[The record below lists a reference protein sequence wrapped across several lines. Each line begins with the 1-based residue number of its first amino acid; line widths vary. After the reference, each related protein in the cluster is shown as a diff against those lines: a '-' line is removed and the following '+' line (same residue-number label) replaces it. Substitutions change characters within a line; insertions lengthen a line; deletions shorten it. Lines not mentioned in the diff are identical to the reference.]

1 LKNWGRNTG
10 LFVGC
15 KTASPL
21 TSFIG
26 KRSFSLDN
34 PREGFT
40 KTTAIPIGYSGLTLK
55 GNKRVTLIP
64 GDGIGPEVTESVL
77 GIFQAANVP
86 IEWEIFR
93 NLFKNNLTHELND
106 VVFQELLSSI
116 ARNRVCLKGP
126 LYTPIETPS
135 VNVKLRKSLDL
146 YANIVPCANVS
157 GLNTRHKEQAVD
169 LVVVRENTQGE
180 YSGFEQAV
188 EPGVVQS
195 LKITTDRSTRRIA
208 QFAFEYAKR
217 NGREKVTC
225 IHKAN
230 IQKQTDGLFLKV
242 CRQVAADYPAIKY
255 NEMIIDNCC
264 MQLVMNPGQ
273 FDVMLTP
280 NLYGNIIANVA
291 TGLVGGPGI
300 VGGANVGDGIAVF
313 EVGARH
319 VAQDIA
325 GQNKANPVALIQ
337 SSIMMLRYLD
347 LPEYAK
353 KIENA
358 VRYVISEQKVWTGD
372 LGGKSSTKDVTQAII
387 DQLSVP

>member
-1 LKNWGRNTG
+1 
-10 LFVGC
+10 
-15 KTASPL
+15 
-21 TSFIG
+21 
-26 KRSFSLDN
+26 
-34 PREGFT
+34 
-40 KTTAIPIGYSGLTLK
+40 
-55 GNKRVTLIP
+55 
-64 GDGIGPEVTESVL
+64 
-77 GIFQAANVP
+77 
-86 IEWEIFR
+86 
-93 NLFKNNLTHELND
+93 
-106 VVFQELLSSI
+106 
-116 ARNRVCLKGP
+116 
-126 LYTPIETPS
+126 
-135 VNVKLRKSLDL
+135 
-146 YANIVPCANVS
+146 
-157 GLNTRHKEQAVD
+157 
-169 LVVVRENTQGE
+169 
-180 YSGFEQAV
+180 
-188 EPGVVQS
+188 
-195 LKITTDRSTRRIA
+195 
-208 QFAFEYAKR
+208 
-217 NGREKVTC
+217 
-225 IHKAN
+225 
-230 IQKQTDGLFLKV
+230 
-242 CRQVAADYPAIKY
+242 
-255 NEMIIDNCC
+255 